1 MITSG
6 TLYKAYPA
14 GENPKAESIPVPDRV
29 NISCSRTKFRKE
41 SKRESESAARVIN
54 VGVRKRITAGFPTLA
69 VPSG

>member
-1 MITSG
+1 MITLG

-14 GENPKAESIPVPDRV
+14 GENPKAESIPGPDRV
-29 NISCSRTKFRKE
+29 DISCSRTRKE